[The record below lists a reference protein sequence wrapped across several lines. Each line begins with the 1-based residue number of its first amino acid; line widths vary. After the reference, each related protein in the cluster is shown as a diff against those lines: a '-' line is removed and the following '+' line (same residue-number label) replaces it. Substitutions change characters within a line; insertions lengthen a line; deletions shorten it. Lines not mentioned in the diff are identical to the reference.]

1 MYSTKFLKFIENAKT
16 PFHAVMGLEEKLIEA
31 GFVKL
36 LESKNWDIALGGKY
50 YVCKNDSSIIAFTV
64 PTDLSDLSINIAASH
79 TDSPTFKVKPNH
91 TVETAAKTLGMHL
104 ETYGG
109 TIYSSWLDRPLSVAG
124 RVILKEGNKFIT
136 KLVDVKRPL
145 CVIPNVAIHQNRSI
159 NDGYKY
165 NPAVDMVALYGSKNG
180 MKLNE
185 IIAKECGLD
194 LEKVASMELYI
205 YNCERGF
212 LFGADNEFI
221 GAPQIDNLECAYL
234 SLQALLN
241 SSNNKSINLYASFDN
256 EEVGS
261 GSKQGA
267 LSTFLLDVLQRVYAS
282 LSLTSEDLKVSI
294 AKSMMVSCD
303 NAHATHPNQPSL
315 CDPLNRVYMN
325 EGIVIK
331 TNANLSYTTD
341 AISFAIF
348 SSILNESN
356 VKWQVFA
363 NRSDTR
369 GGSTLGHL
377 SLSQVSLDSIDIGLA
392 QLAMHSSSE
401 VAGVADMKMM
411 VEGLTA
417 YYNKHFTKDSEN
429 NFVIE

>member
-1 MYSTKFLKFIENAKT
+1 MYSKEFLEFIKESKT
-16 PFHAVMGLEEKLIEA
+16 PFHATRALARMLDENGYARLIESD
-31 GFVKL
+31 K
-36 LESKNWDIALGGKY
+36 WDIKLGGKY
-50 YVCKNDSSIIAFTV
+50 YVLKNDSSIIAFTI
-64 PTDLSDLSINIAASH
+64 PTDLSDLSFNITASH
-79 TDSPTFKVKPNH
+79 TDSPTFKVKPNYN
-91 TVETAAKTLGMHL
+91 VETAAKTLGMHL
-104 ETYGG
+104 EVYGG
-109 TIYSSWLDRPLSVAG
+109 TILSSWLDRPLSVAG
-124 RVILKEGNKFIT
+124 RVIVREGNRLVT
-136 KLVDVKRPL
+136 KLVDVNRPL

-165 NPAVDMVALYGSKNG
+165 NPAVDMVALYGVKGGLKLADVIKNDCNIPSEHISG
-180 MKLNE
+180 
-185 IIAKECGLD
+185 
-194 LEKVASMELYI
+194 MELYI
-205 YNCERGF
+205 YNCDRGTK
-212 LFGADNEFI
+212 FGCGDEFI
-221 GAPQIDNLECAYL
+221 SAPQIDNLECAFL
-234 SLQALLN
+234 SLQALLQSN
-241 SSNNKSINLYASFDN
+241 NNKSCNVYCSFDN

-267 LSTFLLDVLQRVYAS
+267 LSTFLLDVLTRVS
-282 LSLTSEDLKVSI
+282 HKLGLSEEELKVAIS
-294 AKSMMVSCD
+294 KSFMVSCD

-341 AISFAIF
+341 AISHALFT
-348 SSILNESN
+348 SILDEVN

-377 SLSQVSLDSIDIGLA
+377 SLSQVSVDSIDIGLP

-401 VAGVADMKMM
+401 VCGVKDMLWM
-411 VEGLTA
+411 VEGLKA
-417 YYNKHFTKDSEN
+417 FYNKHLTKDSEN